1 MGEFFQTDLLDIV
14 IQQLSAKTKIIK
26 KEKTI
31 SYYNYLIDHLQIFD
45 TQEEDFIFDVL
56 DKANEYKYITPDFKD
71 LIEVIEK
78 FLNLYQV
85 LNPQRFYNFFNLRNE
100 MNDIQKLKEFKN
112 VDFPNNFKETMT
124 LYDYMSNPYN
134 VIVKYENEFR
144 GYTRSCLIEYLE
156 KNLGFPTGEKI
167 SLQDIKYFEDKTL
180 RFFVLLKI
188 DEEKYVLLPYETKTF
203 IEKFKLK

>member
-14 IQQLSAKTKIIK
+14 IQQLSAKTKIDK

-31 SYYNYLIDHLQIFD
+31 LYYKYLIDHLQIFD
-45 TQEEDFIFDVL
+45 TQEENFIFDVL

-78 FLNLYQV
+78 FLNLYQF
-85 LNPQRFYNFFNLRNE
+85 LNAERFYKFFNMLND

-112 VDFPNNFKETMT
+112 MDSPSNINQNLT

-134 VIVKYENEFR
+134 VVVKYENEFR

-156 KNLGFPTGEKI
+156 KNLGFPTKEKI
-167 SLQDIKYFEDKTL
+167 SIQDIKYFEDKTL
-180 RFFVLLKI
+180 RFFELLKI

-203 IEKFKLK
+203 IEKFKLR